1 MLQINVNVATV
12 ARVQQEL
19 LELSRTLRKDL
30 RISEANRLAVIADEM
45 DDWVIKPKKVSYD
58 DNV

>member
-45 DDWVIKPKKVSYD
+45 DDWVIKPKKVNYD
-58 DNV
+58 DI